1 MHDPTRTPD
10 DDARLV
16 AKLLTIADVAKLS
29 GLSDKSVRRAIER
42 GDLRALKLCNRLRIE
57 PAAVADYHRRNPGRF
72 SSDAA
77 LADHLRGAARRRA
90 FRLWLER
97 RRTEVV
103 QLAPGYEHPGD
114 PRQPDNTHR
123 H

>member
-42 GDLRALKLCNRLRIE
+42 GDLRALKLCNRVRIE
-57 PAAVADYHRRNPGRF
+57 PAAVADWHRASQLDEPRPTEPAHRPRPRRIPQRAKPPTATGG
-72 SSDAA
+72 
-77 LADHLRGAARRRA
+77 LRE
-90 FRLWLER
+90 LL
-97 RRTEVV
+97 
-103 QLAPGYEHPGD
+103 D
-114 PRQPDNTHR
+114 PKRED
-123 H
+123 